1 MKGGSKNPLVDFE
14 TRKSLHINLTR
25 ETHAALRIT
34 CFQNKL
40 SMQEVIEELAI
51 RVIEEDPYMLDMLH
65 SLANKKRKNA
75 ISKIA
80 KSDAESIFKVIEDSN
95 PFETP
100 GNEED
105 S

>member
-1 MKGGSKNPLVDFE
+1 MKGGSKNQLVDFE
-14 TRKSLHINLTR
+14 TRKSLNINLTL
-25 ETHAALRIT
+25 ETHAALRMT

-65 SLANKKRKNA
+65 SLANKKRKDA
-75 ISKIA
+75 INKIA

-95 PFETP
+95 PFDSSDEE
-100 GNEED
+100 NE
-105 S
+105 

>member
-1 MKGGSKNPLVDFE
+1 MKDGSKNSLVDFE

-25 ETHAALRIT
+25 ETHAALRMV

-51 RVIEEDPYMLDMLH
+51 RVIEEEPYMLNLLH
-65 SLANKKRKNA
+65 ELANKKRKKA

-95 PFETP
+95 PFVTD
-100 GNEED
+100 GED
-105 S
+105 